1 MSRRE
6 MALNVI
12 LGAGLLVAFYLP
24 VALLWVSGRLFVHA
38 LSLGLAHIY
47 PAAANL
53 PSELF
58 DFLIFPALTL
68 LAAYDAMRWKRWRV
82 FFLNFALAAI
92 LSLIY
97 VHQFH
102 SGIRFDPP
110 FPVLFVFILS
120 FPVALP
126 RKQDLSRNRF
136 LLFSAFLCVAAT
148 SALGLLGSGSLAQT
162 TNFLLNLMACGWIV
176 LLARRG
182 GVYAD
187 ESTSI
192 AATSTPPSSLMSL

>member
-1 MSRRE
+1 
-6 MALNVI
+6 MALNVC
-12 LGAGLLVAFYLP
+12 LGAGLLFAFYLP

-58 DFLIFPALTL
+58 NFIFPALTL

-102 SGIRFDPP
+102 RGSRFDPP
-110 FPVLFVFILS
+110 FPVLFVFIFS

-148 SALGLLGSGSLAQT
+148 SALGLLGSGSLART
-162 TNFLLNLMACGWIV
+162 TDLLLNLMACGWIV

-187 ESTSI
+187 EGTSI
-192 AATSTPPSSLMSL
+192 AATSNPPSSLVSL